1 MNPFECTK
9 HITLRDNKIFLQVK
23 ITSNNP
29 NKVFPTGFNFL
40 LLNPDAYDLQDL
52 NENLFLKSG
61 VFNTDEIRSFVY
73 IITPK

>member
-40 LLNPDAYDLQDL
+40 LLNPDAYDL
-52 NENLFLKSG
+52 
-61 VFNTDEIRSFVY
+61 
-73 IITPK
+73 